1 MTLFWIIAGLLM
13 AGALVFVVPPLL
25 GGRRRRAGPGT
36 REQANMQILRDQL
49 RELDAD
55 VAAGTISRDQFEQAR
70 REIEERV
77 LEDGAA
83 EPAPATGGGHG
94 RIAAVVVGI
103 AIPVL
108 AVAIYLVLGS
118 PKALDPQVA
127 AARPAQ
133 EQQAHEVTP
142 EQIAAMVDN
151 LAERMKANPDNVEG
165 WVMLARS
172 YNAMQRFPE
181 AAQAYAQAIQRVP
194 DNAQLLADYADVLA
208 MVQGRKLEGEPEKLI
223 KRALEVDPNNLKAL
237 LLAGTVAFDRQDF
250 KQAAAHW
257 EKARGMVPPES
268 DFARSIGNSIAEAR
282 QKGGLAAAA
291 PVASPAA
298 AAPAQASARITGTV
312 RLAPGLAAKAGPTDT
327 VFVFARAPSGPRMP
341 LAIVRKQVKDLPL
354 EFSLDD
360 SMAMAPNMRLSNFP
374 QVVVGARVSK
384 AGSATP
390 QPGDLEGATQPVAVG
405 SSGVAVTIESEVK

>member
-36 REQANMQILRDQL
+36 REQANVQILRDQL

-70 REIEERV
+70 REIEQRV
-77 LEDGAA
+77 LEDGAG
-83 EPAPATGGGHG
+83 EPTAVAAGGHG

-118 PKALDPQVA
+118 PKALDPKVA

-133 EQQAHEVTP
+133 EQQAHEITP
-142 EQIAAMVDN
+142 EQIAAMVEN

-268 DFARSIGNSIAEAR
+268 DFARSIGNSIAEAK
-282 QKGGLAAAA
+282 QKGGLTAAA

-298 AAPAQASARITGTV
+298 AAPAQASARISGTV

>member
-36 REQANMQILRDQL
+36 REQANVQILRDQL

-70 REIEERV
+70 REIEQRV
-77 LEDGAA
+77 LEDGAG
-83 EPAPATGGGHG
+83 EPTAVAAGGHG

-118 PKALDPQVA
+118 PKALDPKVA

-133 EQQAHEVTP
+133 EQQAHEITP
-142 EQIAAMVDN
+142 EQIAAMVEN

-298 AAPAQASARITGTV
+298 AAPAQASARISGTV

>member
-25 GGRRRRAGPGT
+25 GGRRRKAGPGS
-36 REQANMQILRDQL
+36 REQANVDILRDQL

-55 VAAGTISRDQFEQAR
+55 VAAGTISRDQSVQAR
-70 REIEERV
+70 REIEQRV
-77 LEDGAA
+77 LEDGAG
-83 EPAPATGGGHG
+83 APAAAAAGGHS

-118 PKALDPQVA
+118 PQALDPKVA

-133 EQQAHEVTP
+133 EQQAHEITP
-142 EQIAAMVDN
+142 EQIAAMVEN
-151 LAERMKANPDNVEG
+151 LAERMKSNPDNVEG

-208 MVQGRKLEGEPEKLI
+208 MVQGRKLEGEPEKYI
-223 KRALEVDPNNLKAL
+223 QRALQADPNNLKAL

-298 AAPAQASARITGTV
+298 AAPAQANARISGTV

-327 VFVFARAPSGPRMP
+327 VFIFARAPSGPRMP
-341 LAIVRKQVKDLPL
+341 LAIVRKQVKDLPA
-354 EFSLDD
+354 EFALDD

-384 AGSATP
+384 AGNATP

>member
-36 REQANMQILRDQL
+36 REQANVQILRDQL

-70 REIEERV
+70 REIEQRV
-77 LEDGAA
+77 LEDGAS
-83 EPAPATGGGHG
+83 EPTAVAAGGHG

-133 EQQAHEVTP
+133 EQQAHEITP
-142 EQIAAMVDN
+142 EQIAAMVEN

-298 AAPAQASARITGTV
+298 AAPAQASARISGTV